1 MSAGSVR
8 RMPLPAFHPTD
19 GDLSAGTPALPF
31 DIGSI
36 DFPMPSKT
44 HAISCRAAASKFFAA
59 SWASNSTGG
68 K

>member
-8 RMPLPAFHPTD
+8 RMPLPA
-19 GDLSAGTPALPF
+19 LPF
-31 DIGSI
+31 NIGSI
-36 DFPMPSKT
+36 DFSMPSKT